1 MDTMETE
8 TLTIYCVYYQVV
20 NVIDSGVQCAWSANE
35 FVYRE
40 FIQQMDLRYNHPIR
54 AEDQSCSAF
63 IIHGKNIFHV
73 LNDGTGQWRNE
84 VYDRLAQDVKFGHK
98 ACDYESEINYVIDRR
113 TGKLVTYLDTDLEDW
128 GESGNY
134 MYPRPN
140 GIVIDLVES
149 TALVVDICMNYCH
162 TDIVYSD
169 LIIRLGQLVLA
180 YLANSDFAKFI
191 LDGEECL
198 AWDTIMEVY
207 PPFKDSVN
215 RDERIAEYEA
225 KHFVWEPVD
234 ELQIFLQEMIGNG
247 VGI

>member
-1 MDTMETE
+1 M
-8 TLTIYCVYYQVV
+8 
-20 NVIDSGVQCAWSANE
+20 
-35 FVYRE
+35 
-40 FIQQMDLRYNHPIR
+40 
-54 AEDQSCSAF
+54 
-63 IIHGKNIFHV
+63 
-73 LNDGTGQWRNE
+73 
-84 VYDRLAQDVKFGHK
+84 
-98 ACDYESEINYVIDRR
+98 
-113 TGKLVTYLDTDLEDW
+113 
-128 GESGNY
+128 
-134 MYPRPN
+134 
-140 GIVIDLVES
+140 DLVES
-149 TALVVDICMNYCH
+149 MALVVDICMNYCH

-169 LIIRLGQLVLA
+169 LISRLGQLVLA